1 MICAWKLVYTARALE
16 LTQLPGRVDRLRSD
30 AVAGWSPSLA
40 CIVFQPRRQIDD
52 RRTPAPIMPAEGR
65 HYAARGIAV
74 YHYNVSELPTNA
86 VFEIA
91 AAAAADSGD
100 VSFVVASAEF
110 PLAPAFCIV
119 SAAASRRCG

>member
-1 MICAWKLVYTARALE
+1 
-16 LTQLPGRVDRLRSD
+16 
-30 AVAGWSPSLA
+30 
-40 CIVFQPRRQIDD
+40 
-52 RRTPAPIMPAEGR
+52 MPAEGR

-74 YHYNVSELPTNA
+74 YHHNVSELPTNA